1 MMSARAASGLKNK
14 LVKGAAG
21 AFGLRLIYTGLTFLT
36 SILLARVLGTT
47 GFGTYTYAVVWAFL
61 LSVPATM
68 GFDNFIVREIAVY
81 QTQSFWG
88 LMRGILIWANRSV
101 LIASICLALIAI
113 LVAWFIGEDA
123 HSETFI
129 GFCIAVSLMPAIA
142 LRNVRR
148 GAMRGLN
155 HIAKGLVPEL
165 LIDPL
170 LLIVLT
176 FTAYLVMKQTLNA
189 LWVIAF
195 YGFGTATTLMIISRF
210 VKPSIACSCKNC
222 TT

>member
-1 MMSARAASGLKNK
+1 
-14 LVKGAAG
+14 
-21 AFGLRLIYTGLTFLT
+21 
-36 SILLARVLGTT
+36 
-47 GFGTYTYAVVWAFL
+47 
-61 LSVPATM
+61 
-68 GFDNFIVREIAVY
+68 
-81 QTQSFWG
+81 
-88 LMRGILIWANRSV
+88 
-101 LIASICLALIAI
+101 
-113 LVAWFIGEDA
+113 
-123 HSETFI
+123 
-129 GFCIAVSLMPAIA
+129 MPAIA

-195 YGFGTATTLMIISRF
+195 YGFW
-210 VKPSIACSCKNC
+210 NC
-222 TT
+222 YHADDY